1 MSLGSGHTSLG
12 WLRRRGWWL
21 IPIAT
26 VLGAVAAFWAARPG
40 PPTYTAEAVLLVQS
54 GAGVNDPGTATEAN
68 RLAGT
73 YAQVI
78 PADTRIQQAVGRAL
92 KVTPDTVAKA
102 ITAANPNNTA
112 LIRLTYQAS
121 DAKTAVRG
129 ANAVA
134 VAVSGIPPASPSI
147 ASGLTVISSIP
158 TSASSSTRGT
168 ASAIPVGALLGLG
181 VSILTLIAWERSD
194 ARVEDEEALAHEID
208 GPASRLEGLTAP
220 SARVLLDRWAE
231 LADRGNSRIALIAA
245 ANRNGPEV
253 ATAAREFVRR
263 AAGGRLRAT
272 VLLEGSTDA
281 ARPGDVD
288 VTLVPGGR
296 PGPAESGETTAR
308 SCDVTV
314 MVCLAETKVS
324 DLRASLA
331 VLEDFGI
338 RPVWALLVDPRRRSP
353 FDGIPMPVST
363 RDARSVPA
371 VRAQKPV
378 EQSDASVEPTPSFP
392 HQ

>member
-1 MSLGSGHTSLG
+1 MDSPRPEGPTRGWPSPRGGPVGGHCESGGTMRMSLGSGHTSLG

-40 PPTYTAEAVLLVQS
+40 PPTYTAEAVLLVLS

-134 VAVSGIPPASPSI
+134 VAVSGIPPASPS
-147 ASGLTVISSIP
+147 
-158 TSASSSTRGT
+158 
-168 ASAIPVGALLGLG
+168 
-181 VSILTLIAWERSD
+181 
-194 ARVEDEEALAHEID
+194 
-208 GPASRLEGLTAP
+208 
-220 SARVLLDRWAE
+220 
-231 LADRGNSRIALIAA
+231 
-245 ANRNGPEV
+245 
-253 ATAAREFVRR
+253 
-263 AAGGRLRAT
+263 
-272 VLLEGSTDA
+272 
-281 ARPGDVD
+281 
-288 VTLVPGGR
+288 
-296 PGPAESGETTAR
+296 
-308 SCDVTV
+308 
-314 MVCLAETKVS
+314 
-324 DLRASLA
+324 
-331 VLEDFGI
+331 
-338 RPVWALLVDPRRRSP
+338 
-353 FDGIPMPVST
+353 
-363 RDARSVPA
+363 
-371 VRAQKPV
+371 
-378 EQSDASVEPTPSFP
+378 
-392 HQ
+392 